1 MRHNP
6 MQKNGTPA
14 NRRLLV
20 ALSATLA
27 AVLVLVVL
35 AAVVVGPGG
44 TIEWIAT
51 YLLPVIALL
60 GVVTAIMTLVVWMQ
74 KGIIG
79 KLPTLSFYQR
89 QWWR

>member
-1 MRHNP
+1 MRHNT
-6 MQKNGTPA
+6 MHENGTPA
-14 NRRLLV
+14 NRRLLG

-27 AVLVLVVL
+27 VVLVLVVL
-35 AAVVVGPGG
+35 TAMVVGPGG
-44 TIEWIAT
+44 AIEWVAT
-51 YLLPVIALL
+51 YLLPVIAVL

-79 KLPTLSFYQR
+79 KPPTLSFYHR

>member
-1 MRHNP
+1 MRHNT
-6 MQKNGTPA
+6 MHENGTPA
-14 NRRLLV
+14 NRRLLG

-27 AVLVLVVL
+27 VVLVLVVL
-35 AAVVVGPGG
+35 ATMVVGPGG
-44 TIEWIAT
+44 AIEWVAT
-51 YLLPVIALL
+51 YLLPVIAVL

-79 KLPTLSFYQR
+79 KLPPLSFYYR